1 MEYVYIVL
9 FDWSTDDNSDVEAF
23 VYKNYIDAVTK
34 FKTIISDEM
43 NTDLSWVKNAAFNS
57 AGQLNKG
64 FILNEFTDDTR
75 DSDLYW
81 HLVNYDNY
89 NQHIFLNIQKK
100 EIL

>member
-9 FDWSTDDNSDVEAF
+9 FDWNTDDNSDIEAF
-23 VYKNYIDAVTK
+23 VYKNYINAVAK
-34 FKTIISDEM
+34 FKAIISDKM
-43 NTDLSWVKNAAFNS
+43 NSDRSWVKNVAFNS
-57 AGQLNKG
+57 TRQLNKG
-64 FILNEFTDDTR
+64 FILNKFTDETR

-81 HLVNYDNY
+81 YLVNYDNY

>member
-23 VYKNYIDAVTK
+23 VYKNYINAVAK
-34 FKTIISDEM
+34 FKAIISDKM
-43 NTDLSWVKNAAFNS
+43 NSDRSWVKNVAFNS